1 MKKINPLFI
10 SGCLLLVAPAM
21 SATLSGTLEPTVAMA
36 VRQILP

>member
-21 SATLSGTLEPTVAMA
+21 SATL
-36 VRQILP
+36 

>member
-21 SATLSGTLEPTVAMA
+21 SA
-36 VRQILP
+36 

>member
-21 SATLSGTLEPTVAMA
+21 SAT
-36 VRQILP
+36 